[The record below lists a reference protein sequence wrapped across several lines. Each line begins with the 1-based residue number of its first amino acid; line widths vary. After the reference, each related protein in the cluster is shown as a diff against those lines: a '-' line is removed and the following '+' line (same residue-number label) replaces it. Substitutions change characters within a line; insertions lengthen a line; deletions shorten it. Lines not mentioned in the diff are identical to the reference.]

1 MLLVSYKRMNDKG
14 KQRIV
19 ARWEGSTPGASGKLV
34 AGEAS
39 PDATEAKLLAG
50 TLDCLRRLGL
60 RGTTSRAIAAA
71 AGANLGA
78 ITYHFGSKDEL
89 VAQALLSAV
98 RGWMEPALEV
108 LRRDMDPAERL
119 LAAVQHLQTAFEGA
133 REMLPVYLEALV
145 AAPRHDT
152 LRRGVEGLLAEIRGF
167 LSAQLLELQQIGY
180 VPPWVEPETMAMLLV
195 STADGIAL
203 HAALEPAAVDPGA
216 LANQAVQLLL
226 AARSDQ
232 TPRG

>member
-1 MLLVSYKRMNDKG
+1 MALVAYIRMNDKG
-14 KQRIV
+14 KPRIV
-19 ARWEGSTPGASGKLV
+19 ARWSGPTGVARLV
-34 AGEAS
+34 PEA
-39 PDATEAKLLAG
+39 PAPADATAARLLEGAME
-50 TLDCLRRLGL
+50 CLRRSGL

-71 AGANLGA
+71 AGVNLGA

-98 RGWMEPALEV
+98 REWMEPALEV

-119 LAAVQHLQTAFEGA
+119 LAAVEHLRSAFEGA

-152 LRRGVEGLLAEIRGF
+152 LRRGVEELLKEVRTF
-167 LSAQLLELQQIGY
+167 LAAQLREQQAEGY
-180 VPPWVEPETMAMLLV
+180 LPQWVEPDAMATLLV

-203 HAALEPAAVDPGA
+203 HATLEPDAVDPTA
-216 LANQAVQLLL
+216 VAAQAVQLLL
-226 AARSDQ
+226 ASRN
-232 TPRG
+232 G

>member
-1 MLLVSYKRMNDKG
+1 MNDKG
-14 KQRIV
+14 KPRIV
-19 ARWEGSTPGASGKLV
+19 ARW
-34 AGEAS
+34 AGH
-39 PDATEAKLLAG
+39 PDAARLVSEAPAPAEATAARLLEGAI
-50 TLDCLRRLGL
+50 DCLRRLGL

-71 AGANLGA
+71 AGVNLGA

-119 LAAVQHLQTAFEGA
+119 LAAVEHLRSAFEGA
-133 REMLPVYLEALV
+133 RELLRVYLEALV

-152 LRRGVEGLLAEIRGF
+152 LRRGVEELLKEVRTF
-167 LSAQLLELQQIGY
+167 LAAQLREQQAADY
-180 VPPWVEPETMAMLLV
+180 LPAWVDPDAMATLLV

-203 HAALEPAAVDPGA
+203 HAALEPDAVDPGA
-216 LANQAVQLLL
+216 LAAQAVQLLL
-226 AARSDQ
+226 ASRN
-232 TPRG
+232 G